1 MDAETKL
8 QEMCDRGWQLKISTQ
23 KSSATWNVVGALDGW
38 LLCNDEHTYATYGI
52 HTSLL
57 SALLDMEKM
66 LIDAEIQNC
75 IEHQQGGTDQ
85 DQKYYSSR
93 LKSMRSI
100 KQIGL
105 TLTN

>member
-8 QEMCDRGWQLKISTQ
+8 QEMCDRGWHVKISRQ
-23 KSSATWNVVGALDGW
+23 KSSHTWDVVGALDGW
-38 LLCNDEHTYATYGI
+38 LFRSDKHTYSTSGI

-93 LKSMRSI
+93 LQSMQLIKKSA
-100 KQIGL
+100 
-105 TLTN
+105 